1 MKIFL
6 MKMNVRTC
14 ILESSSHINSS
25 YNVKYLFL
33 FRKKMTN
40 KYNKTFNKK
49 ISTLNSE
56 NVAQNFVRLAR
67 HFLPEMSTLRN
78 YEKNGPLLPKKQTN
92 DLVVSFVFLIDL

>member
-1 MKIFL
+1 
-6 MKMNVRTC
+6 
-14 ILESSSHINSS
+14 
-25 YNVKYLFL
+25 
-33 FRKKMTN
+33 MTN

-56 NVAQNFVRLAR
+56 NVAQNFVRL
-67 HFLPEMSTLRN
+67 FLPEMSTLRN